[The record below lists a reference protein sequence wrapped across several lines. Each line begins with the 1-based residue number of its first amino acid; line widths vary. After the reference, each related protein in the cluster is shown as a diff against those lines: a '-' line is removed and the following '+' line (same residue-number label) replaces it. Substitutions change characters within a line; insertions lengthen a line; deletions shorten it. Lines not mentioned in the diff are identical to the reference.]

1 MMDGKELQAIWRSG
15 TPSFG
20 AWVTI
25 SDAAAAA
32 IICNCGYEWLIIDA
46 EHHPFNPEKIREIV
60 SVVRARKGVPI
71 VRVPV
76 NDPAVIKQALDFGAE
91 GVVVPLLHTAA
102 DAQEAV
108 AACRYPPDGIRGF
121 NPVNASNFFHD
132 IDDYLKTINDRVV
145 VILQVEHVD
154 AVSNLDGILATPGL
168 SGILIGPADLSYS
181 MGYALQPGHP
191 QVQAAIQTTISKC
204 NAAGIPVGISIGGTP
219 EELASFIRR
228 GMNFMLIGFDYEWIA
243 QAGKARLNQMRSLTG
258 GR

>member
-1 MMDGKELQAIWRSG
+1 MDGKELQAIWRSG

-32 IICNCGYEWLIIDA
+32 VICNSGYEWLIIDA

-76 NDPAVIKQALDFGAE
+76 NNPAVIKQMLDFGAE

-108 AACRYPPDGIRGF
+108 AACRYPPQGIRGY
-121 NPVNASNFFHD
+121 NPVNASNFLKD
-132 IDDYLKTINDRVV
+132 IDQYRKTINDRVL
-145 VILQVEHVD
+145 VILQVEHID
-154 AVSNLDGILATPGL
+154 AVNNLDGILATPGI

-181 MGYALQPGHP
+181 IGYPLQLGHP

-204 NAAGIPVGISIGGTP
+204 NVAGIPVGVAISGTP
-219 EELASFIRR
+219 EELASLIR
-228 GMNFMLIGFDYEWIA
+228 GGLNFMLIGFDYEWIA
-243 QAGKARLNQMRSLTG
+243 LASKAMLNQMRSLTG